1 LCPGAATCSP
11 GSRTCCP
18 DVAQQDIRVKNESG
32 KQVRLYLR
40 AGPVDAADR
49 GFLSKLRLS
58 VASASGA
65 LFDAQADE
73 LGGLGANRLLGTFK
87 DDGGTN
93 LTVTLSVPAELGNE
107 YMARA
112 GAIPWVFVA
121 EEIEDEVTP
130 DTGDRFMLP
139 FRVGAAVLLPG
150 GAAWDGE
157 QLVPARRAEKSAA
170 REPRRRGREIR
181 AFQ

>member
-1 LCPGAATCSP
+1 
-11 GSRTCCP
+11 
-18 DVAQQDIRVKNESG
+18 
-32 KQVRLYLR
+32 
-40 AGPVDAADR
+40 
-49 GFLSKLRLS
+49 
-58 VASASGA
+58 
-65 LFDAQADE
+65 
-73 LGGLGANRLLGTFK
+73 
-87 DDGGTN
+87 
-93 LTVTLSVPAELGNE
+93 
-107 YMARA
+107 
-112 GAIPWVFVA
+112 VFVA